1 MTGLWIMPIFF
12 EASSCSSVAAS
23 LASPDCCVGDDNDDV
38 LDDDTD
44 ACDEATDGL
53 DADCDGGGA
62 VVTVLAEFVSVC
74 RMSAAPESTTAT
86 EAVRLGWSWLL
97 S

>member
-1 MTGLWIMPIFF
+1 MTGLWIMIFF
-12 EASSCSSVAAS
+12 GKSSCSSVAAS
-23 LASPDCCVGDDNDDV
+23 LASPDCCVGDDDDDV

-44 ACDEATDGL
+44 ACTDEATDG
-53 DADCDGGGA
+53 DADCDGGA
-62 VVTVLAEFVSVC
+62 VVTEFVSVC
-74 RMSAAPESTTAT
+74 RMSAAPATTAT

>member
-1 MTGLWIMPIFF
+1 MPIFF

-44 ACDEATDGL
+44 ACDKATDG
-53 DADCDGGGA
+53 DADCDGGA
-62 VVTVLAEFVSVC
+62 VVTEFVSVC
-74 RMSAAPESTTAT
+74 RMSAAPATTAT

>member
-1 MTGLWIMPIFF
+1 MIFF

-23 LASPDCCVGDDNDDV
+23 LASPDFCVGDDNDDV

-44 ACDEATDGL
+44 ACDEATDG
-53 DADCDGGGA
+53 DAGGGGGGA
-62 VVTVLAEFVSVC
+62 VVVVLAEFVSVC
-74 RMSAAPESTTAT
+74 RMSATGATTAT
-86 EAVRLGWSWLL
+86 EAVRLDWSWLL

>member
-44 ACDEATDGL
+44 ACDEATDG

-74 RMSAAPESTTAT
+74 RMLSAAPESTTAT